1 MNMSI
6 VIFTNV
12 KYVILIVTYL
22 YNWVMD
28 DKLKGKEDKKKANE
42 QYMHDNFQE
51 SYVLNRYEG
60 RYETRELSQQ
70 PVSNQ
75 IRLGPVNMIQKSNLL
90 YNRVLG
96 WGKLHELGIRPPY
109 EERLYLRMI

>member
-1 MNMSI
+1 MSI
-6 VIFTNV
+6 VIFVNV
-12 KYVILIVTYL
+12 KYVAFMLIYL
-22 YNWVMD
+22 FNWVMD

-51 SYVLNRYEG
+51 SYILNKYEG
-60 RYETRELSQQ
+60 RYEAREFSWE
-70 PVSNQ
+70 PVSNL
-75 IRLGPVNMIQKSNLL
+75 IRLGPVNLIHKIVL

-96 WGKLHELGIRPPY
+96 WGGLHELGLRPPY